1 MKMKRMYLVF
11 LPLVGVILFFFFGC
25 NKDEEIQSS
34 GNESSNAVI
43 YEDASL
49 KEQVSPYFYDNHI
62 YRIELLGAN
71 LERERILRAALDQGL
86 EEAFLLLEEA
96 QKFFFNHTDVIMYS
110 IPTLDP
116 EQTLI
121 LYETMGLYQV
131 SMAHFG
137 PAGGGNMSFSLK
149 TMDDRD
155 YFSLKLD
162 DQMRMGELKVYEN
175 EEIKSFNRTIYSLT
189 YTEESQDV
197 TTKSATADCC
207 RNESSWS
214 DCMDCTVNDC
224 QGSWLCKIV
233 GIVAPVELVAGF
245 AASCIGAGPDARC

>member
-1 MKMKRMYLVF
+1 MYLVF
-11 LPLVGVILFFFFGC
+11 LPLAGVILFFFFGC
-25 NKDEEIQSS
+25 NKDEESKSS
-34 GNESSNAVI
+34 DKETTNSLV

-49 KEQVSPYFYDNHI
+49 LEDVSPYFYDNHI

-71 LERERILRAALDQGL
+71 QERDQLVREALANGV
-86 EEAFLLLEEA
+86 EEAFLMIDEA

-131 SMAHFG
+131 SMAHYR
-137 PAGGGNMSFSLK
+137 PAEQGRMSFTLK

-162 DQMRMGELKVYEN
+162 DQMRMGELKVNEN
-175 EEIKSFNRTIYSLT
+175 EEVKSFNRAVYSLT
-189 YTEESQDV
+189 LREESQDV
-197 TTKSATADCC
+197 TVKGAAAECC
-207 RNESSWS
+207 RKESGWS
-214 DCMDCTVNDC
+214 DCMDCTTSDC
-224 QGSWLCKIV
+224 ADSWLCKIV
-233 GIVAPVELVAGF
+233 GIVAPFELVAGF
-245 AASCIGAGPDARC
+245 AASCIGAGADARC